1 MQEAFKPPEPLRLFP
16 EKLFYKIGEVS
27 RIVGVETYVLRY
39 WETEFPFLSPRKSK
53 SGQRV
58 YTKKDI
64 DLILQIKKLL
74 YDDKYTIDGVRQ
86 KLGGSI
92 STCAADLTASELA
105 QAGTT
110 DRQQEKAD
118 ACIIETG
125 IMADTIENKTGAD
138 ALSIISMVKKR
149 LQEILRNNFGA

>member
-74 YDDKYTIDGVRQ
+74 YDDKYTIDGVRR

-92 STCAADLTASELA
+92 
-105 QAGTT
+105 
-110 DRQQEKAD
+110 QQEKAD
-118 ACIIETG
+118 AGIMETG
-125 IMADTIENKTGAD
+125 IIENKTGAD